1 MDVDD
6 ETLQIQADVQLA
18 RERLRAR
25 EARKMR
31 ERAAANN
38 DDNDDIDDSRTGEA
52 AEARDVPHNNP
63 GSKTEIGRRWGLGG
77 VSAEDYERIKARIE
91 KRRERAAANN
101 DNNDDTD
108 DSRTGEA
115 AEARNVQV
123 CWWPLA
129 MRKGIRWSYFRSG
142 KTNVIICRWALLF
155 S

>member
-18 RERLRAR
+18 RESLRAR

-91 KRRERAAANN
+91 KRREPQQQTTTIMMTQMTAAQ
-101 DNNDDTD
+101 
-108 DSRTGEA
+108 
-115 AEARNVQV
+115 ARQQK
-123 CWWPLA
+123 PA
-129 MRKGIRWSYFRSG
+129 TFRFAGGLLLCG
-142 KTNVIICRWALLF
+142 KV
-155 S
+155 